1 MKLLTIILGLLLSH
15 QVLSFD
21 HSHKAFNDLL
31 KKHVIVEGNQ
41 SLVNYQGFKE
51 DSKKLDDY
59 LKELS
64 DAKLTSYKKWRQSK
78 KLSFLINAYNAF
90 TVKLIIDNYPVKSI
104 KDLGGFFSSPWKKE
118 FVPLFGKTIHLDEI
132 EHGMIRK
139 QFDEPRIHFAVNC
152 ASIGC
157 PSLLNEAF
165 QFDKLEDQL
174 ERATKNFLTNKS
186 KNKVENGKGEFSK
199 IFKWYGDDFNNK
211 YKSFRNF
218 IATKLLSYGQIN
230 QDTAEKLKSNKLDYD
245 WTSYDWN
252 LNDKKQ

>member
-1 MKLLTIILGLLLSH
+1 MKLFLLVFSLIHSF
-15 QVLSFD
+15 QTFSFD
-21 HSHKAFNDLL
+21 HSHKVFNELL

-41 SLVNYQGFKE
+41 SLVNYQGLKE
-51 DSKKLDDY
+51 DSKQLDAY

-64 DAKLTSYKKWRQSK
+64 DPNITSYKKWRQSK

-90 TVKLIIDNYPVKSI
+90 TIKLIIDNYPVKSI

-118 FVPLFGKTIHLDEI
+118 FISLFGKKIHLDQI

-165 QFDKLEDQL
+165 QFNLLENQL
-174 ERATKNFLTNKS
+174 ERATKNFLTNKN
-186 KNKVENGKGEFSK
+186 KNIITKDKVEFSK

-211 YKSFRNF
+211 HKSFRHF
-218 IATKLLSYGQIN
+218 IATKLASYGQIDSEMAKN
-230 QDTAEKLKSNKLDYD
+230 LKANKLDYD